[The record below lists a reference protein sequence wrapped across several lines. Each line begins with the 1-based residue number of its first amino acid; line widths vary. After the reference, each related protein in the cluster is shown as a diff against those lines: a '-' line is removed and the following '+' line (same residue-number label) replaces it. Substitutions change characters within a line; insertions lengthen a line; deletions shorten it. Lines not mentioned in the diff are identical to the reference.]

1 MGTNQFSDG
10 RDATVTR
17 REGPESMQYYE
28 QLEPTASPRKDERW
42 GPETYR
48 YEDHP
53 LHLMV
58 YITVVLSYVQRYS
71 ELKVLYKRQEL
82 LKHPLVAS
90 FIHQKWNL
98 FRRWIYY
105 PNVVFYTLLMLL
117 LTIYMFLRFDC
128 KP

>member
-1 MGTNQFSDG
+1 MHRVLLVFSHNLSILTASVWMGTNQFSDG

-42 GPETYR
+42 GPEVYR

-58 YITVVLSYVQRYS
+58 
-71 ELKVLYKRQEL
+71 
-82 LKHPLVAS
+82 
-90 FIHQKWNL
+90 
-98 FRRWIYY
+98 
-105 PNVVFYTLLMLL
+105 
-117 LTIYMFLRFDC
+117 
-128 KP
+128 